1 MLGLFAL
8 AFGQAGATIVGG
20 VRQKPVP
27 ETTGFATD
35 TEAYLYN
42 VGAQAFF
49 TQGNS
54 WGTQASIGET
64 GLLMK
69 FTSVSGK
76 SGVYLLN
83 DYFKDVNGD
92 QQFKWKNA
100 FFDSITMM
108 FVDRN
113 NQTDYYW
120 EMEDNGNGTF
130 RLMGSAENDNISNEI
145 YPGMYVGL
153 NVEEN
158 ANNTALSPLLEPKTG
173 HYIDWAM
180 VSQEAYD
187 NVQELLSIYLKAQE
201 LKAIIDKIEALN
213 GNASSAN
220 AVYLDES
227 STIAQLEDAIEA
239 ANTAYMQAVIDNAP
253 DKNNVDVTTLLTNP
267 DFELGETGW
276 TGFKTVAQVQWGN
289 GSKNM
294 PTTGGTSTNTCAE
307 AFSSPEFDLFQTVGN
322 APLGVYE
329 VSVQGFCR
337 NGRGDN
343 AWNNYAN
350 QTFYSQPGNFPV
362 YVYLNTNQTPFVNVF
377 SESQPAGTYT
387 SINSGAEV
395 YTKDGKDYPDGMV
408 SSAIAFSKDMYVQK
422 AYGLVANE
430 GDVMRIGVKGHS
442 TGLGGENDNWVIFDN
457 FKVTYRGFQA
467 DVIKPVLESAVSEVS
482 VYQDKPMGKTEY
494 AALSKGLSDAAQ
506 AIADNN
512 GEDMFAAL
520 KDLYAVKTS
529 VQASVNLFGENGVN
543 ASITSLSEA
552 ISVAASQ
559 KMSATTLANANA
571 LLTGLQDNSIY
582 ENSNVTQI
590 ATDVNEQIDAL
601 NASIFLY
608 DNLNNAIT
616 ALQAETG
623 AKASA
628 TVLSAANDVLSTAT
642 TAYNEGTIEDANV
655 QAKIDELNAEK
666 DKVTASAEL
675 YAQFYAAIGRLQ
687 DAVDEASAATAHVS
701 QSMLAIANAQLTNAT
716 KVYNEGS
723 IADDKIEA
731 RINSIDNIIQ
741 DLTKSINQY
750 KLLNTAIGELS
761 DAIDA
766 VNGKKLNASVL
777 DQANNLLTDA
787 TAGYNAGS
795 LSDAEIEQMILNI
808 SEAKTALT
816 DSSGKY
822 ETLADALSSLEPVKD
837 LKANQAVTDEAN
849 TLYTVTLDAY
859 NNGTIADD
867 DIAAKVEE
875 INDVISRMNTSA
887 GKYSEFYTAIQN
899 LEDAINDVSGETAHV
914 SQSMLAIANA
924 QLTNA
929 KKVYNEGSIADDK
942 IDARINSINSIIE
955 DLTKSVNL
963 YRNFA
968 DAIQDLKD
976 EIDAMNGQ
984 KLSSATLA
992 SANAV
997 YGYAKNDY
1005 DNGNVADEQVEA
1017 RIAELRAMI
1026 ETLRSSVAGYVSL
1039 AAAIESLENC
1049 ITQAKQDNALSQ
1061 TKVPQS
1067 VIDDAEN
1074 LLNTTKADYEAGNV
1088 ADANVAAVISSLE
1101 AMEQQLDE
1109 AVEVA
1114 QVTVT
1119 IGETGYATF
1128 FSAQP
1133 VSFVGTE
1140 LKAFTAT
1147 FNSDYS
1153 SVKLEEVTE
1162 IPANTPVIVQGA
1174 KGAYQLNVATAP
1186 ATPDSND
1193 LIVVEAG
1200 GSYATLFVLANKS
1213 LGVGFYKWTGT
1224 DLPVGKVA
1232 LNVPA
1237 AARDFIGLEGDVTTG
1252 IMSAAWLNASGMTI
1266 YDLQGHKVDQVVKK
1280 GLYIVNGRKVVVK

>member
-42 VGAQAFF
+42 VDAQAFF

-69 FTSVSGK
+69 FTSASS
-76 SGVYLLN
+76 SGVYYLEN
-83 DYFKDVNGD
+83 YFCDVNGN
-92 QQFKWKNA
+92 QSYSWKYA
-100 FFDSITMM
+100 FFDSDTQMY
-108 FVDRN
+108 VDWASWKPV
-113 NQTDYYW
+113 DYYW
-120 EMEDNGNGTF
+120 EMEDNGDGTF
-130 RLMGSAENDNISNEI
+130 RLMASDDNENITKL
-145 YPGMYVGL
+145 PGFYMGL
-153 NVEEN
+153 NVAEN
-158 ANNTALSPLLEPKTG
+158 ASNTALSPAIKQATG
-173 HYIDWAM
+173 HYIDWAL
-180 VSQEAYD
+180 VTPDEYD
-187 NVQELLSIYLKAQE
+187 AVQVELTVYEKAQE
-201 LKAIIDKIEALN
+201 LKAIIDNIKAQN
-213 GNASSAN
+213 GDASSAE

-227 STIAQLEDAIEA
+227 STIAQIEA
-239 ANTAYMQAVIDNAP
+239 AIEDAHVAYVQALIDNAP
-253 DKNNVDVTTLLTNP
+253 DKNNVDVTTLLVNPAYEEGTN
-267 DFELGETGW
+267 GW
-276 TGFKTVAQVQWGN
+276 TVQAASGGNVAVAGL
-289 GSKNM
+289 
-294 PTTGGTSTNTCAE
+294 PTNKCFE
-307 AFSSPEFDLFQTVGN
+307 AWNNSSFDIYQTVSN
-322 APLGVYE
+322 APVGVYGIE
-329 VSVQGFCR
+329 VQGFYR
-337 NGRGDN
+337 YLRDAA
-343 AWNNYAN
+343 AWNAYKA
-350 QTFYSQPGNFPV
+350 QQVDYVKPQGVPV
-362 YVYLNTNQTPFVNVF
+362 YVYMNNNSTPFKNIY
-377 SESQPAGTYT
+377 SEPVTKNTLYT
-387 SINSGAEV
+387 TDASLL
-395 YTKDGKDYPDGMV
+395 YPSNTLLPCEDDMGNWYPN
-408 SSAIAFSKDMYVQK
+408 DMYNSAVAFNAGMYKQS
-422 AYGLVANE
+422 AFGLVAQD
-430 GDVMRIGVKGHS
+430 GDLLRIGVKGAS
-442 TGLGGENDNWVIFDN
+442 NQGNDSWVIWDN
-457 FKVTYRGFQA
+457 FKLVYRGFKA
-467 DVIKPVLESAVSEVS
+467 DVIKPVLETAVNEVK
-482 VYQDKPMGKTEY
+482 VYENMPMGKTEY
-494 AALSKGLSDAAQ
+494 AALTKGLADAAA
-506 AIADNN
+506 AIEAND
-512 GEDMFAAL
+512 GEAMFAAL
-520 KDLYAVKTS
+520 NDLYNVKGAVQVSKDLFAAKEVSGAINY
-529 VQASVNLFGENGVN
+529 
-543 ASITSLSEA
+543 LSES
-552 ISVAASQ
+552 IEGVAGN
-559 KMSATTLANANA
+559 KLSATTLANANA
-571 LLTGLQDNSIY
+571 LLTGLKNNTIY
-582 ENSNVTQI
+582 ENADVDNI
-590 ATDVNEQIDAL
+590 GTDVSQQVTAINTSVLLYGDLYNAIEAL
-601 NASIFLY
+601 NAELSKKAAQNIL
-608 DNLNNAIT
+608 DEAT
-616 ALQAETG
+616 ALSVNT
-623 AKASA
+623 
-628 TVLSAANDVLSTAT
+628 T
-642 TAYNEGTIEDANV
+642 TAHNEGSIEDADV

-666 DKVTASAEL
+666 NKVIASAEL
-675 YAQFYAAIGRLQ
+675 YAQFYTAIGRLQ
-687 DAVDEASAATAHVS
+687 DAVDEASAQSAHVS
-701 QSMLAIANAQLTNAT
+701 QAVLEVATLRLGTYNTEYTNGTLT
-716 KVYNEGS
+716 
-723 IADDKIEA
+723 DDKIEG
-731 RINSIDNIIQ
+731 RIRNIDNLISN
-741 DLTKSINQY
+741 LTKSIELY
-750 KLLNTAIGELS
+750 KSLNTAIEELKAAIE
-761 DAIDA
+761 DAE
-766 VNGKKLNASVL
+766 GKHLNATVL
-777 DQANNLLTDA
+777 ADANLALQNA
-787 TAGYNAGS
+787 TEGYNAGS
-795 LSDAEIEQMILNI
+795 YSDEQIEPLVNELRQDKEAINQSIEQYELLVTPLDNLN
-808 SEAKTALT
+808 SVKDNKANKDVTANANQLYT
-816 DSSGKY
+816 
-822 ETLADALSSLEPVKD
+822 ETLE
-837 LKANQAVTDEAN
+837 
-849 TLYTVTLDAY
+849 AY
-859 NNGTIADD
+859 NNGTIADA
-867 DIAAKVEE
+867 DIPAKVTE
-875 INDVISRMNTSA
+875 INEAIDLVNASA
-887 GKYSEFYTAIQN
+887 DKYAEFYAAIGR

-914 SQSMLAIANA
+914 SQAALDIANA
-924 QLTNA
+924 RLTSYLNQ
-929 KKVYNEGSIADDK
+929 YNNGTVTDANIDNRIAN
-942 IDARINSINSIIE
+942 IESIIE
-955 DLTKSVNL
+955 SLTASVNL
-963 YRNFA
+963 YRDFA
-968 DAIQDLKD
+968 AAINDLKD
-976 EIDAMNGQ
+976 EIDDAEGK

-1049 ITQAKQDNALSQ
+1049 ITQAKQANALSQ

-1200 GSYATLFVLANKS
+1200 GSYATLYVLANKS

>member
-69 FTSVSGK
+69 FTLASGK

-92 QQFKWKNA
+92 QQFKWKYA
-100 FFDSITMM
+100 FFESTTKIY
-108 FVDRN
+108 VDRN
-113 NQTDYYW
+113 AQTDYFW

-130 RLMGSAENDNISNEI
+130 RLMASAANDNVSNEI
-145 YPGMYVGL
+145 YPEMYVGL

-158 ANNTALSPLLEPKTG
+158 ANNTALSPLLYPETG
-173 HYIDWAM
+173 HYIDWAL
-180 VSQEAYD
+180 VSQEAY
-187 NVQELLSIYLKAQE
+187 NAVQDKLSVYQKAEE
-201 LKAIIDKIEALN
+201 LKNIIDKIEALN
-213 GNASSAN
+213 GDASSAE

-227 STIAQLEDAIEA
+227 STIAQIEA
-239 ANTAYMQAVIDNAP
+239 AIEDAHVAYVQALIDNAP
-253 DKNNVDVTTLLTNP
+253 DKNNVDVTTLLVNPAYEEGTN
-267 DFELGETGW
+267 GW
-276 TGFKTVAQVQWGN
+276 TVQHASGGNVAVAGL
-289 GSKNM
+289 
-294 PTTGGTSTNTCAE
+294 PTNKCFE
-307 AFSSPEFDLFQTVGN
+307 AFNNSSFDIYQTVSN
-322 APLGVYE
+322 APVGVYE
-329 VSVQGFCR
+329 IEVQGFYR
-337 NGRGDN
+337 YLRDAN
-343 AWNNYAN
+343 AWNAYKA
-350 QTFYSQPGNFPV
+350 QQVDYVKPQGVPV
-362 YVYLNTNQTPFVNVF
+362 YVYMNNNSTPFKNIY
-377 SESQPAGTYT
+377 SEPVPKNTLYTTEASLLYPGNLPPCEDDLGNWYPNEMYNSAVAFNAGMY
-387 SINSGAEV
+387 
-395 YTKDGKDYPDGMV
+395 KQ
-408 SSAIAFSKDMYVQK
+408 SAF
-422 AYGLVANE
+422 GLVAQD
-430 GDVMRIGVKGHS
+430 GDLLRIGVKGAS
-442 TGLGGENDNWVIFDN
+442 NQGNDSWVIWDN
-457 FKVTYRGFQA
+457 FKLVYRGFKA
-467 DVIKPVLESAVSEVS
+467 DVIKPVLETAVNEVK
-482 VYQDKPMGKTEY
+482 VYENMPMGKTEY
-494 AALSKGLSDAAQ
+494 AALTKGLADAAA
-506 AIADNN
+506 AIEAND
-512 GEDMFAAL
+512 GEAMFAAL
-520 KDLYAVKTS
+520 NDLYNVKGAVLVSKDLFAAKEVSGAINY
-529 VQASVNLFGENGVN
+529 
-543 ASITSLSEA
+543 LSES
-552 ISVAASQ
+552 IEGVAGN
-559 KMSATTLANANA
+559 KLSATTLANANA
-571 LLTGLQDNSIY
+571 LLTGLKNNTIY
-582 ENSNVTQI
+582 ENADVDNI
-590 ATDVNEQIDAL
+590 GTDVSQQVTAINTSVLLYQDLYNAIEAL
-601 NASIFLY
+601 NAELSKKAAQNIL
-608 DNLNNAIT
+608 DEAT
-616 ALQAETG
+616 ALSVNT
-623 AKASA
+623 
-628 TVLSAANDVLSTAT
+628 T
-642 TAYNEGTIEDANV
+642 TAHNEGSIEDADV

-666 DKVTASAEL
+666 NKVIASAEL
-675 YAQFYAAIGRLQ
+675 YAQFYTAIGRLQ

-795 LSDAEIEQMILNI
+795 LSDAEIEQMILDI
-808 SEAKTALT
+808 SQTKTALNN
-816 DSSGKY
+816 SVGKY

-849 TLYTVTLDAY
+849 TLYTVTLDTY

-887 GKYSEFYTAIQN
+887 GKYSEFHTAIQN

-929 KKVYNEGSIADDK
+929 KKVYNEGSISDDK

-968 DAIQDLKD
+968 DAIQELKD

-984 KLSSATLA
+984 KLSSATLG
-992 SANAV
+992 SANAL

-1039 AAAIESLENC
+1039 ATAIESLENC

-1074 LLNTTKADYEAGNV
+1074 LLNTTKTDYEAGNV